1 MHYRFL
7 DNDDRLVGTI
17 QTLKE
22 DQVTKPNTFSLFKLL
37 FIFAVVFV
45 SLIIIKERKLIVQ
58 HFLQ

>member
-1 MHYRFL
+1 MLYRFL
-7 DNDDRLVGTI
+7 GNDDRSVGTI

-22 DQVTKPNTFSLFKLL
+22 NQVTKPNTYSLFKLL
-37 FIFAVVFV
+37 GFFAVFFV